1 MAMTQEEADKLLN
14 TQAEILNNMRNLRQ
28 LQKDITDEIDAG
40 NTSRAQEM
48 KDLKEQI
55 ELKKAGIDFVQTEID
70 LIDER
75 VANQQNMS
83 QQELS
88 SLQTRRSELIGVKNT
103 LNQIDKNNRSILNFT
118 KKITKALNE
127 QTKEWDNIIRQE
139 KLSAQILEDTYKR
152 NTQQQE
158 LYYKSG
164 RKQAELNMA
173 TIVKDAGKAANVF
186 AKLSKDIVSTF
197 VTAPEMLLM
206 HAGIIGDAGLTLKAT
221 FDNLKNVPKQMDE
234 SFRAVVKATGL
245 FREGMKDTFV
255 DIIDP
260 AQAAKFTANL
270 PEQPLVDVG
279 IGAKESAAAL
289 KGLIGTAS
297 LFRPQFMEANR
308 GVTAF
313 VANTVAGLSKM
324 GVAVETSGANIDFF
338 TRAFKQTPV
347 IAAQSTKQLVTMADT
362 LGINVGQAMKDFNA
376 NMKTLAQFG
385 DRAIKVFADL
395 EAQSVATG
403 IKVGELAT
411 MAGKLDTFKGA
422 AEAGQRLN
430 AVLGGTFMDI
440 TKLVHADPAEKFEM
454 IKEAVSRAGLSFETM
469 NRRMRMVVAQA
480 AGVGTVENLARLMG
494 SQDAFD
500 TAKKNMSTTAMSQ
513 KDLGDRITD
522 TMTRSEVL
530 NKAMGRLGGG
540 FQKFVD
546 RTRTTALR
554 GSNIMVKAF
563 SRILKQTKD
572 SERAMI
578 AFMTNFK
585 GISMAADKIARAKAG
600 LKLGAVAIASAPAI
614 AKAAG
619 VKLPKLPKLGQP
631 TPRAPGSPGGPP
643 PGGVVPPTQTTGVTT
658 PPVKIDP
665 NVKKLSQ
672 AASEFKTAAT
682 TFATAQAKEREIKF
696 KVENM
701 TTAQA
706 KRLQDALDNAMAT

>member
-1 MAMTQEEADKLLN
+1 MAMTEE
-14 TQAEILNNMRNLRQ
+14 QAKRLVQ
-28 LQKDITDEIDAG
+28 LQEQLIRQANQLASLETTIKNEIDQG
-40 NTSRAQEM
+40 NLARAQEI

-55 ELKKAGIDFVQTEID
+55 ELKRAGIDLAKGELDMVNAQLASNQNLTRQEKKRLQDRKAELEKIRQTLVNIS
-70 LIDER
+70 
-75 VANQQNMS
+75 QN
-83 QQELS
+83 
-88 SLQTRRSELIGVKNT
+88 N
-103 LNQIDKNNRSILNFT
+103 NQILDFT
-118 KKITKALNE
+118 KKITQALNE
-127 QTKEWDNIIRQE
+127 QTKEWDKIIQQE
-139 KLSAQILEDTYKR
+139 KLSAQILEDTYRR
-152 NTQQQE
+152 NQANQE
-158 LYYKSG
+158 LFYKSG
-164 RKQAELNMA
+164 RKQSDL
-173 TIVKDAGKAANVF
+173 TLTQIVKDATAAATVF
-186 AKLSKDIVSTF
+186 GGLAKDVANTF
-197 VTAPEMLLM
+197 VLAPEMLLM

-279 IGAKESAAAL
+279 ISAKESSEAL

-324 GVAVETSGANIDFF
+324 GVTVETSGASIDFF

-454 IKEAVSRAGLSFETM
+454 IKEAVSKAGLSFETM

-500 TAKKNMSTTAMSQ
+500 AAQKNMSTTAMSQ

-546 RTRTTALR
+546 RTRTTALK

-585 GISMAADKIARAKAG
+585 GVSMAADKAARLSATA
-600 LKLGAVAIASAPAI
+600 KLGAVTIASVPEI
-614 AKAAG
+614 AKATG
-619 VKLPKLPKLGQP
+619 VKIPFLARGPSPG
-631 TPRAPGSPGGPP
+631 TPARRTPGSPVRPTA
-643 PGGVVPPTQTTGVTT
+643 PPTQTAKAP
-658 PPVKIDP
+658 PPVDP
-665 NVKKLSQ
+665 NVKKLSE
-672 AASEFKTAAT
+672 AAAEFKTAAS
-682 TFATAQAKEREIKF
+682 TFAIAQAKEREIKF

-706 KRLQDALDNAMAT
+706 KRLQDALNNAMAT